1 MIEERKYI
9 HMGKATILEAQN
21 SQTVYEEG
29 KSNNGILGHLKGIF
43 ADYKNGTRNSDRLYT
58 EELYGSGPQPERYL
72 FLSEYQHQ
80 LFQHDLQGNDR
91 RDIYGGSDP
100 DKDGE
105 SQGTSGEYH
114 DEKL

>member
-1 MIEERKYI
+1 MLTD
-9 HMGKATILEAQN
+9 MN
-21 SQTVYEEG
+21 SSSGQRQQGWLWITYRR
-29 KSNNGILGHLKGIF
+29 IIWI
-43 ADYKNGTRNSDRLYT
+43 
-58 EELYGSGPQPERYL
+58 GPQPERYL

-105 SQGTSGEYH
+105 SQETSGEYH